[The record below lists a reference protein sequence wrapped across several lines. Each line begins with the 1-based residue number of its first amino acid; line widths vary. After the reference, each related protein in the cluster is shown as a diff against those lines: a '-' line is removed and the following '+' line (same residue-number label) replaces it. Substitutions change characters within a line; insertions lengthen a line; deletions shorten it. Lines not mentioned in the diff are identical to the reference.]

1 MNKDDWLKLENQ
13 LCFAVYACSKEITRL
28 YRPLLD
34 ELGLTYTQY
43 VTLLALWEEDGVT
56 VKELGSR
63 LYLDSGTL
71 TPLLKRLEQM
81 ELIKR
86 VRDSKDE
93 RQVIIRL
100 TEQGT
105 RLKEQAYD
113 IPGRLFCRMGIEQE
127 EAAEWRERLTALLHT
142 IHHMQ
147 TEE

>member
-1 MNKDDWLKLENQ
+1 MDKDELLKLDNQ
-13 LCFAVYACSKEITRL
+13 LCFAVYACSREITKM
-28 YRPLLD
+28 YRPHLE

-43 VTLLALWEEDGVT
+43 VTLLVLWETDRVT

-81 ELIKR
+81 QLIRR

-93 RQVIIRL
+93 RNVLIEL
-100 TEQGT
+100 TEQGSQ
-105 RLKEQAYD
+105 LKEQAYE
-113 IPGRLFCRMGIEQE
+113 IPRKVFCNMGLNTE
-127 EAAEWRERLTALLHT
+127 ELAEWREKLTGLLHN
-142 IHHMQ
+142 IHHKN

>member
-93 RQVIIRL
+93 RQVRIRL

-127 EAAEWRERLTALLHT
+127 EAAEWRERLTALLQT

>member
-1 MNKDDWLKLENQ
+1 MKKDEWLKLDNQ

-43 VTLLALWEEDGVT
+43 VTLLALWEADDIT

-81 ELIKR
+81 DLIRR

-93 RQVIIRL
+93 RQVRICL
-100 TEQGT
+100 TEQGVK
-105 RLKEQAYD
+105 LKEQAYD
-113 IPGRLFCRMGIEQE
+113 IPNRLFCQMGMEKE
-127 EAAEWRERLTALLHT
+127 EAAEWREKLTALLHT
-142 IHHMQ
+142 IHQMK